1 MPRELKKPD
10 GTTAD
15 VSFFDEE
22 DDGVDEKKKKKSRKE
37 AKSKQSRTIAGIA
50 AFLIVIIGVAGGV
63 SAVNNK
69 TTVQN
74 PTSASSTTE
83 GGNAATTDVSVT
95 KSGNA
100 KEDIASVTNGVRN
113 SIEQL
118 NKMIALTSDWDSIGE
133 ASLSVDRVDN
143 DEENKAARYYYY
155 DPYDEDSYGYKIK
168 YVANPDGN
176 KTSFGWR
183 TSSEYCYLYEVL
195 NYKGNKYL
203 GLTGTNTAIRR
214 TIGTRIKQLDWITID
229 GYSELKFNNKT
240 AGVIESDTNIPVIQ
254 ASAVQQLNSDGT
266 SNFFLDDSDDA
277 ESKNGE
283 IEESNDEVE
292 MITDDNSITI
302 DSVINSVQAIVSE
315 RDNKDKDDNYVDL
328 ETDESKIVSLDD
340 LTVGDIYSL
349 IPAYDTSNIDITYN
363 LELADEMSNI
373 LSVVNDYI
381 LTTLQDGNPNISASS
396 TEVSYKMDETA
407 LTEFVT
413 GLQAAIEPL
422 GIQNKILDQVL
433 TDAKFEKSSDMA
445 TYTCSLK
452 TEGTADVITHLLKVP
467 TEAGVIKLEYSVKL
481 SDKESITLEIPE
493 KALKFEKLTDDV
505 WSMYRDY
512 IEIMSSVAY
521 CESEYNLICDIIK
534 ENYNMSVADL
544 VAKIEIL
551 NS

>member
-1 MPRELKKPD
+1 
-10 GTTAD
+10 
-15 VSFFDEE
+15 
-22 DDGVDEKKKKKSRKE
+22 
-37 AKSKQSRTIAGIA
+37 
-50 AFLIVIIGVAGGV
+50 
-63 SAVNNK
+63 
-69 TTVQN
+69 
-74 PTSASSTTE
+74 
-83 GGNAATTDVSVT
+83 
-95 KSGNA
+95 
-100 KEDIASVTNGVRN
+100 
-113 SIEQL
+113 
-118 NKMIALTSDWDSIGE
+118 
-133 ASLSVDRVDN
+133 
-143 DEENKAARYYYY
+143 
-155 DPYDEDSYGYKIK
+155 
-168 YVANPDGN
+168 
-176 KTSFGWR
+176 
-183 TSSEYCYLYEVL
+183 
-195 NYKGNKYL
+195 
-203 GLTGTNTAIRR
+203 
-214 TIGTRIKQLDWITID
+214 LDWITID